1 MDKHKIVA
9 ELSEQ
14 RTAARTDVDAI
25 LAGAVDAEGKRRTL
39 NEDESQRFD
48 AASEQIKALDAD
60 IQRYRDAADADRQH
74 EEAVRSMGAPKA
86 SVEVTREPEVYRR
99 GSSETSYFRDLF
111 TVRQNRPGADK
122 ALERLQRND
131 AMVTEKR
138 APLSTSNGAG
148 GEFVPPLWLESDFVR
163 YARPGRIF
171 ANLVPTQPLPAG
183 TDSINIPKVATG
195 TATAA
200 MAGQNTGI
208 PETDLTTTSVASSV
222 VTIAGG
228 QTVSLQLL
236 EQSPVN
242 VDGIVLQDLAA
253 AYAVSLDSYLLTGT
267 GASGQ
272 PLGVMNV
279 SGINAIDCPAP
290 TGSQTAVGQLYKAV
304 GNAKAQI
311 HAKRFMPAEV
321 IFMTP
326 TRWEWL
332 LTQVDASGRPLAVPA
347 AGQGSN
353 FNLLGLAAEVA
364 AQGYMGTFNG
374 LPVYAD
380 ALIPTNLTADSG
392 TGEDAVIVA
401 RISDLILW
409 ESDIRAEAF
418 QQTYAQNMSVFVR
431 LYNYASFQP
440 ARYVQSIS
448 VITGSNLATANLF
461 A

>member
-9 ELSEQ
+9 DLSEQ
-14 RTAARTDVDAI
+14 RAALRTEVDGI
-25 LAGAVDAEGKRRTL
+25 LAGAVDAEDKRRALT
-39 NEDESQRFD
+39 EDEAQRFD

-74 EEAVRSMGAPKA
+74 EDTVRSMGAPR
-86 SVEVTREPEVYRR
+86 VTVTSEPEVYRR
-99 GSSETSYFRDLF
+99 GNVETSYFRDLF
-111 TVRQNRPGADK
+111 KVREGRPGARE
-122 ALERLQRND
+122 ASERLQRND
-131 AMVTEKR
+131 AIVAEKR
-138 APLSTSNGAG
+138 AGTPLSTVDGVG
-148 GEFVPPLWLESDFVR
+148 GEFVPPLWLTEDFVR

-222 VTIAGG
+222 FTIAGG
-228 QTVSLQLL
+228 QTVSLQLI
-236 EQSPVN
+236 EQSPIN
-242 VDGIVLQDLAA
+242 VDGLVLQDLAA
-253 AYAVSLDSYLLTGT
+253 AYAVSLDGYLLTGS

-279 SGINAIDCPAP
+279 SGINAVDCAAP
-290 TGSQTAVGQLYKAV
+290 TTGQTAAGQIYKAV

-311 HAKRFMPAEV
+311 HAKRYMPAEV

-332 LTQVDASGRPLAVPA
+332 LTQVDANGRPLAVPA

-353 FNLLGLAAEVA
+353 LNLLGLAAEVA

-392 TGEDAVIVA
+392 TNEDAIIVA
-401 RISDLILW
+401 RISDLVLW

-440 ARYVQSIS
+440 ARYAQSIS
-448 VITGSNLATANLF
+448 IITGSGLEAPSF